1 MAMNRRNV
9 LIGLGAVAAG
19 GGAAL
24 GTGAFSSV
32 EADRQVSVTLAG
44 DSAALLG
51 LQVNDGNFNG
61 LSDGGTSG
69 TNGKT
74 TIDIDLSN
82 INDDAV
88 TTFDGALTVDN
99 GGANSVSLSF
109 DTTDLTG
116 ITFTPASSNL
126 DADDGASGGT
136 DETDVNIRVD
146 TTGTVSDGTL
156 TIIAN

>member
-9 LIGLGAVAAG
+9 LIGLGTVAAG

-32 EADRQVSVTLAG
+32 EANREVSVTLAG

-61 LSDGGTSG
+61 LNDGGTSG
-69 TNGKT
+69 TNGET
-74 TIDIDLSN
+74 TIDIDLSS

-88 TTFDGALTVDN
+88 TTFSNALTIDN
-99 GGANSVSLSF
+99 GGASSVSLSF
-109 DTTDLTG
+109 NTDNLSG
-116 ITFTPASSNL
+116 ITFTPASSTL
-126 DADDGASGGT
+126 DGDDGASSGT
-136 DETDVNIRVD
+136 DETDVDIKVD
-146 TTGTVSDGTL
+146 TTEDVSDGTL